1 MIHTGSKSQ
10 PKAVAAI
17 PARYSSTRLPGKP
30 LLDIAGKPL
39 VVWVAERAR
48 AATSISRTIVATD
61 DPRIADAVIAA
72 GFDAVITR
80 ADHLSGTDRI
90 AEVAHNLSADI
101 IVNLQGD
108 EPLIDPET
116 INRAVN
122 ALIEDSSAQMSTT
135 CEPITEAADVAN
147 PSVVKVTF
155 DENGYAT
162 GFARSPIP
170 FPNQAVDNYGS
181 LEAALEADPALLL
194 TFRKHTGLYAYR
206 RDFLLKFARWPASES
221 EKRESLEQLR
231 ALDRGVKI
239 RVVEAVAPSIGVDT
253 PDDLE
258 RVRAMLSASDSGG
271 QSRGRPTVREGAS
284 SA

>member
-10 PKAVAAI
+10 PKAVAVI

-48 AATSISRTIVATD
+48 AASSISRTIVATD
-61 DPRIADAVIAA
+61 DPRIADAVGAA

-101 IVNLQGD
+101 IVNVQGD

-116 INRAVN
+116 INRVVK
-122 ALIEDSSAQMSTT
+122 ALIEDPETQMSTT
-135 CEPITEAADVAN
+135 CEPITEAADVSN
-147 PSVVKVTF
+147 PSVVKVAF
-155 DENGYAT
+155 DRSGYAT
-162 GFARSPIP
+162 AFSRNPDHL
-170 FPNQAVDNYGS
+170 PNQGGVIGAVTGS
-181 LEAALEADPALLL
+181 SPDASGLLL

-206 RDFLLKFARWPASES
+206 RDFLLQFARWPASES

-239 RVVEAVAPSIGVDT
+239 KVVEAASSSIGVDT
-253 PDDLE
+253 PEDLE
-258 RVRAMLSASDSGG
+258 RVRAIMSES
-271 QSRGRPTVREGAS
+271 VRVADV
-284 SA
+284 

>member
-10 PKAVAAI
+10 PKAVAVI

-48 AATSISRTIVATD
+48 AASSISRTIVATD
-61 DPRIADAVIAA
+61 DPRIADAVSAA

-101 IVNLQGD
+101 IVNVQGD

-122 ALIEDSSAQMSTT
+122 ALIEDSNAQISTT
-135 CEPITEAADVAN
+135 CEPISEAADVLN

-162 GFARSPIP
+162 GFSRNPIP
-170 FPNQAVDNYGS
+170 FPNQAVEQYGS
-181 LEAALEADPALLL
+181 LEAALRSPDASGLLGS
-194 TFRKHTGLYAYR
+194 FRKHTGLYAYR

-221 EKRESLEQLR
+221 ETRESLEQLR
-231 ALDRGVKI
+231 ALDHGIKI
-239 RVVEAVAPSIGVDT
+239 KVVEAASPSIGVDT
-253 PDDLE
+253 PEDLE
-258 RVRAMLSASDSGG
+258 RVRAMMSGTHASGV
-271 QSRGRPTVREGAS
+271 PV
-284 SA
+284 

>member
-10 PKAVAAI
+10 PKAVAVI

-48 AATSISRTIVATD
+48 AASSISRTIVATD
-61 DPRIADAVIAA
+61 DPRIADAVSAA

-101 IVNLQGD
+101 IVNVQGD

-122 ALIEDSSAQMSTT
+122 ALIEDSNAQISTT
-135 CEPITEAADVAN
+135 CEPITEAADVLN

-155 DENGYAT
+155 DKSGYAT
-162 GFARSPIP
+162 GFSRNPIP
-170 FPNQAVDNYGS
+170 FPNQAVEQYGS
-181 LEAALEADPALLL
+181 LEAALGSTDASGLLSS
-194 TFRKHTGLYAYR
+194 FRKHTGLYAYR
-206 RDFLLKFARWPASES
+206 RDFLLKFARWPVSES
-221 EKRESLEQLR
+221 ETRDSLEQLR
-231 ALDRGVKI
+231 ALDHGVKI
-239 RVVEAVAPSIGVDT
+239 KVVEA
-253 PDDLE
+253 
-258 RVRAMLSASDSGG
+258 ASPGS
-271 QSRGRPTVREGAS
+271 
-284 SA
+284 

>member
-10 PKAVAAI
+10 PKAVAVI

-48 AATSISRTIVATD
+48 AASSISRTIVATD
-61 DPRIADAVIAA
+61 DPRIVDVASAA

-101 IVNLQGD
+101 IVNVQGD

-122 ALIEDSSAQMSTT
+122 ALIEDSHAQISTT
-135 CEPITEAADVAN
+135 WEPITEAVDVLN
-147 PSVVKVTF
+147 SSVVKVTF

-162 GFARSPIP
+162 GFSRNPIP
-170 FPNQAVDNYGS
+170 FPNQAVEKHGS
-181 LEAALEADPALLL
+181 LEAALGSDPALLNS
-194 TFRKHTGLYAYR
+194 FRKHTGLYAYR

-221 EKRESLEQLR
+221 ETRESLEQLR
-231 ALDRGVKI
+231 ALDHGVKI
-239 RVVEAVAPSIGVDT
+239 RVVEAASPSIGVDT
-253 PDDLE
+253 PEDLE
-258 RVRAMLSASDSGG
+258 RVRAMMSASRDLGIAGG
-271 QSRGRPTVREGAS
+271 AVGRV
-284 SA
+284 